1 MVRVRA
7 RTRTNYEKR
16 HAGAEIP
23 AAAQLGTHEEEWLK
37 TLIGKKQRPKACT
50 IKDCPCKT

>member
-1 MVRVRA
+1 MCA
-7 RTRTNYEKR
+7 DSHYEKR
-16 HAGAEIP
+16 HAGAGIP

-50 IKDCPCKT
+50 IKDCPCMT